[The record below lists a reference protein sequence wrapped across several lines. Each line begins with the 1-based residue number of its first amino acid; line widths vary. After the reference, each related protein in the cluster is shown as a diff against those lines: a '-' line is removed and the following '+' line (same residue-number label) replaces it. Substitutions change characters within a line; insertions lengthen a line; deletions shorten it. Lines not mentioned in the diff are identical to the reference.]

1 MLELFHRGGPV
12 MYPLALC
19 SVAALAV
26 FLERLWSLR
35 KSRSLPAGFGAR
47 FTEALSHGNLDTA
60 LSLCAEYSPYPVA
73 RIAKAGLVQAGESP
87 EMIRFM
93 VTEVGGQEA
102 AGLERYQR
110 IIATVAYIAPL
121 LGLLGTVSG
130 MIKAFD
136 SISHHSLGDPA
147 LLAGGISEALITTAA
162 GLVVAIPVVIM
173 HKVVQSRASRISLEL
188 EKESVALTEHLIKY
202 SQAAE
207 GTVAKVRG
215 GLGRTDPA
223 SMPENRL
230 ATSTLRKSRQAGAGP

>member
-1 MLELFHRGGPV
+1 MLDFFHRGGPV

-26 FLERLWSLR
+26 FLERLWTLR
-35 KSRSLPAGFGAR
+35 RSRNLPQGFVGR
-47 FTEALSHGNLDTA
+47 FIEAMSHGRVGAA
-60 LSLCAEYSPYPVA
+60 LSLCGDYSLYPIA
-73 RIAKAGLVQAGESP
+73 RIAKAGLDQVGESS

-102 AGLERYQR
+102 ARLERYQR

-136 SISHHSLGDPA
+136 GISHQSLGDPA

-162 GLVVAIPVVIM
+162 GLMVAIPVVIM
-173 HKVVQSRASRISLEL
+173 HKVVQSRVSRISLEL
-188 EKESVALTEHLIKY
+188 EKESVSLTKHLIKF
-202 SQAAE
+202 SQKSAGEVLPAE
-207 GTVAKVRG
+207 
-215 GLGRTDPA
+215 
-223 SMPENRL
+223 ENV
-230 ATSTLRKSRQAGAGP
+230 